1 APAPAPADDTKKQK
15 EPKKGLPVPAAA
27 QTADPVVQ
35 SSPGT
40 SAAPALGSSFE
51 GIGQGLPGPSTG
63 LYAPPDPNGA
73 VGPSNYVEIV
83 NTDFAIFN
91 KSGTVVYGP
100 KAS

>member
-40 SAAPALGSSFE
+40 SAAPALGLGFE
-51 GIGQGLPGPSTG
+51 GIGQGLRGPSTG

-73 VGPSNYVEIV
+73 VGSSNYVELV
-83 NTDFAIFN
+83 NTELDNFTN
-91 KSGTVVYGP
+91 VWQYVYIT
-100 KAS
+100 